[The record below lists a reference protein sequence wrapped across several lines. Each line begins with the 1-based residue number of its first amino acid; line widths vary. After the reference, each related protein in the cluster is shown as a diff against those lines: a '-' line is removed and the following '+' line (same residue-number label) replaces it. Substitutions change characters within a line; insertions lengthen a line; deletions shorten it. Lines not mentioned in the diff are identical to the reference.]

1 MDSTELENF
10 IQAGKIAGKIR
21 EDSKKL
27 IMVGEP
33 LLEIAENIESMILEE
48 GAKPG
53 FPVNISINNIAAHYT
68 PEFDCTLALD
78 ENDMVKIDIGVSV
91 DGAIGDTAYTIDL
104 SGKNEN
110 LINASRE
117 ALDAALK
124 FAKAGVTNG
133 QIGEI
138 IEEKIRSF
146 GVKPISNLS
155 GHSISTGDLHAGVNI
170 PNVKTGEKYKLKEGE
185 IFAIEPFTT
194 NGKGYVEDAEQVEI
208 FSIVSD
214 NPVRMRQS
222 RQILNFVKDNYTTL
236 PFAERWVRKEFSSK
250 LLVTSALKELLSMQV
265 VRGYPVLKETG
276 GGLVA
281 QFEHTILV
289 EENGVRIL
297 TK

>member
-138 IEEKIRSF
+138 IEEKF
-146 GVKPISNLS
+146 EALG
-155 GHSISTGDLHAGVNI
+155 
-170 PNVKTGEKYKLKEGE
+170 
-185 IFAIEPFTT
+185 
-194 NGKGYVEDAEQVEI
+194 
-208 FSIVSD
+208 
-214 NPVRMRQS
+214 
-222 RQILNFVKDNYTTL
+222 LN
-236 PFAERWVRKEFSSK
+236 
-250 LLVTSALKELLSMQV
+250 
-265 VRGYPVLKETG
+265 
-276 GGLVA
+276 
-281 QFEHTILV
+281 QFQT
-289 EENGVRIL
+289 
-297 TK
+297 